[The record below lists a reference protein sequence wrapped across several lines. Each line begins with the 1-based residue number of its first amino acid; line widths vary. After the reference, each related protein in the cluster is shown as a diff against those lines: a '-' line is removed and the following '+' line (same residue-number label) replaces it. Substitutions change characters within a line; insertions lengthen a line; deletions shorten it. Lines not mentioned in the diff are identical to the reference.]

1 MSDLFFHVSLSLVI
15 GPWSSVT
22 SPLLSAFCAF
32 LPSFALSPLPPFT
45 FSFPFHPLPF
55 LPFTF
60 SALLPSS
67 GLRFPVSLF
76 HISHFTSPVFTM
88 ALGAYDGWETPLL
101 LLLIL
106 LPIGIWLAALID
118 ITRSRFKS
126 DTDRLLWIV
135 VVTLAP
141 FIGVLL
147 YWILG
152 KRYKIE

>member
-1 MSDLFFHVSLSLVI
+1 MSHQLFHISLSLVI
-15 GPWSSVT
+15 GPWSFVT
-22 SPLLSAFCAF
+22 SLL
-32 LPSFALSPLPPFT
+32 PLPPFT
-45 FSFPFHPLPF
+45 F
-55 LPFTF
+55 FTLF
-60 SALLPSS
+60 PSS

-76 HISHFTSPVFTM
+76 HISHFTSHIFTM

-101 LLLIL
+101 ILLIL
-106 LPIGIWLAALID
+106 LPISIWLAALID
-118 ITRSRFKS
+118 IIRSRFKN

>member
-1 MSDLFFHVSLSLVI
+1 MSHQLFHISISLVTGHLSLVT
-15 GPWSSVT
+15 G
-22 SPLLSAFCAF
+22 
-32 LPSFALSPLPPFT
+32 
-45 FSFPFHPLPF
+45 FSPF

-60 SALLPSS
+60 SSGLLSS
-67 GLRFPVSLF
+67 GFRSPLF
-76 HISHFTSPVFTM
+76 AISHFTSPIFTM

-101 LLLIL
+101 ILLIL

-118 ITRSRFKS
+118 IIRSRFKN

>member
-1 MSDLFFHVSLSLVI
+1 MSHQLFHISLSVVI
-15 GPWSSVT
+15 SSWSFVT
-22 SPLLSAFCAF
+22 SLS
-32 LPSFALSPLPPFT
+32 
-45 FSFPFHPLPF
+45 PF
-55 LPFTF
+55 LPFT
-60 SALLPSS
+60 SSSGLPSS
-67 GLRFPVSLF
+67 GFR
-76 HISHFTSPVFTM
+76 SPLFTM

-101 LLLIL
+101 VLLIL

-118 ITRSRFKS
+118 IIRSRFKN

>member
-1 MSDLFFHVSLSLVI
+1 MSHQLFHISLSLVI
-15 GPWSSVT
+15 GPWSFVT
-22 SPLLSAFCAF
+22 SLLP
-32 LPSFALSPLPPFT
+32 LPSFTFFT
-45 FSFPFHPLPF
+45 LF
-55 LPFTF
+55 
-60 SALLPSS
+60 PSS
-67 GLRFPVSLF
+67 GFRFSASLF
-76 HISHFTSPVFTM
+76 AISHFISPIFTM

-101 LLLIL
+101 ILLIL

-118 ITRSRFKS
+118 IIRSRFKN

-152 KRYKIE
+152 KRYKIR